1 MKKKY
6 KRKKIL
12 IRPRLQLLYALVF
25 TSTAALYV
33 FLQTIL
39 FHWTLDRI
47 AARVPTGSEAV
58 LSQVMVAMRTNL
70 LITFLILVPLTLWL
84 GVYVTFRV
92 AGPLYRF
99 EQFLK
104 SVNNGERPGPCR
116 IRKTDEL
123 HDICALLNEVT
134 APLREP
140 AETIRLDSAEDVP
153 SPTPSAEP
161 AEASSQAANS

>member
-6 KRKKIL
+6 KRSKIL

-39 FHWTLDRI
+39 FHWTVDRI
-47 AARVPTGSEAV
+47 ADRVPTGGEAV

-70 LITFLILVPLTLWL
+70 LITFLVLVPLTLWL

-104 SVNNGERPGPCR
+104 SVKNGERPGPCR

-140 AETIRLDSAEDVP
+140 AEVVRLDDGEGVP
-153 SPTPSAEP
+153 SPTPAAEDSAQT
-161 AEASSQAANS
+161 AHS